1 VDLDDGPYKERLIG
15 LHASLFDE
23 RIKYWKVHDCSRHFS
38 NFYEEITQKDIASSL
53 PIIIMHKEEVCGV
66 ILKHLQIKGSMS
78 VLSLVDLLSV
88 LSKDLRNEFYP
99 NLFYQAMQ
107 VLVDLLDPRYPELL
121 EAIFVCISYLFKF
134 LMKYLVKDIQD
145 IFR

>member
-1 VDLDDGPYKERLIG
+1 MQ
-15 LHASLFDE
+15 
-23 RIKYWKVHDCSRHFS
+23 
-38 NFYEEITQKDIASSL
+38 NDIASSL
-53 PIIIMHKEEVCGV
+53 PLIILHKEEVCEI

-99 NLFYQAMQ
+99 SLFYRSMR
-107 VLVDLLDPRYPELL
+107 VLVNLLDPRYPELL
-121 EAIFVCISYLFKF
+121 EAIFTCISYLFKF
-134 LMKYLVKDIQD
+134 LTKYLVSDIND